1 MLDLSDKVDKSAI
14 LNIFKEVKE
23 AMSKGL
29 KENIRTVSH
38 QIECI
43 NKKLEIIERN
53 LIEILELKSTVMVL
67 KIY

>member
-1 MLDLSDKVDKSAI
+1 
-14 LNIFKEVKE
+14 
-23 AMSKGL
+23 MSKGL

-43 NKKLEIIERN
+43 NRKLEIIERN